1 MPKVHVGTTALKNV
15 KVQVYSQ
22 ARYINRKIL
31 IDFSGLHSLP
41 KFGPE
46 PNSQSH
52 CQYSHTELHSQ
63 PCSPNK
69 NNAQEMALKNQKGKG
84 RKQNV
89 TDEQGKHVDTRNMPH
104 GLHLLS
110 CKGGKG
116 LPKMRC
122 LNEHLNIS

>member
-31 IDFSGLHSLP
+31 IYFSGLHSLP

-52 CQYSHTELHSQ
+52 CQCSHTELHSQ

-69 NNAQEMALKNQKGKG
+69 NNAQEMGILKNQKGKS

-89 TDEQGKHVDTRNMPH
+89 RDEQGKRGH
-104 GLHLLS
+104 
-110 CKGGKG
+110 
-116 LPKMRC
+116 
-122 LNEHLNIS
+122 